1 MRIDVLMT
9 EEIFL
14 RFTTFDVLRRRKMW
28 RAPVTFAAILSVCA
42 IVCFVMRHVRGA
54 IFLGSVL
61 LVVGLGMPVVYFVS
75 FYFSLRKQ
83 VRVLGLKRPQNVYSL
98 ELTREKTGIHVWSKK
113 EKADYEW
120 KRVYHAYRDTLATYL
135 YLNPVQA
142 FVLPHTC
149 LQDQEPDALWALLKD
164 MVPADKLTV
173 L

>member
-14 RFTTFDVLRRRKMW
+14 RFTSFDVLLRRKMW
-28 RAPVTFAAILSVCA
+28 RAPVIFAGILSVCA
-42 IVCFVMRHVRGA
+42 AVCFFMRHIQGA
-54 IFLGSVL
+54 VFLGTVL
-61 LVVGLGMPVVYFVS
+61 LIVGLGMPVVYFLS
-75 FYFSLRKQ
+75 FYLSLRKQ

-98 ELTREKTGIHVWSKK
+98 ELTREKTGIHVWSEK

-135 YLNPVQA
+135 YLNPAQA

-149 LQDQEPDALWALLKD
+149 LENQDPEALWALLTD
-164 MVPADKLTV
+164 MVPAEKRTV

>member
-1 MRIDVLMT
+1 MKIEVQMT

-28 RAPVTFAAILSVCA
+28 RSPVIFAVILTLCA
-42 IVCFVMRHVRGA
+42 AVCFFMNHIQGA
-54 IFLGSVL
+54 VFLGWVL
-61 LVVGLGMPVVYFVS
+61 LIVGLGMPVVYFAT
-75 FYFSLRKQ
+75 FYASLRRQ
-83 VRVLGLKRPQNVYSL
+83 VRLLGLKRPQNVYSL
-98 ELTREKTGIHVWSKK
+98 ELTREKTGIHVWSEK

-149 LQDQEPDALWALLKD
+149 VEDPDGLWSLLTD
-164 MVPADKLTV
+164 MVPAEKRTV

>member
-1 MRIDVLMT
+1 MKIDVLMT

-28 RAPVTFAAILSVCA
+28 RAPVIFAAILSVCA
-42 IVCFVMRHVRGA
+42 AVCFFMRHVSGA
-54 IFLGSVL
+54 VFLGVVL

-98 ELTREKTGIHVWSKK
+98 ELTREKKGIHVWSEK

-149 LQDQEPDALWALLKD
+149 LEGGEGEELWTLLRE
-164 MVPADKLTV
+164 MVPAEKLTV